1 MSGMP
6 SLLSMYDGVQEIGK
20 VIFFNC
26 WGQGIGK
33 GDWVDVLPP
42 GQPQGSQDPENL
54 FKIP

>member
-1 MSGMP
+1 MMEFRKLEKLYFLNVGGRGM
-6 SLLSMYDGVQEIGK
+6 
-20 VIFFNC
+20 
-26 WGQGIGK
+26 GK